1 VVEEW
6 YCHDCPLDKCS
17 PHLGPWGDED
27 KESFKNILLTHGN
40 HEGFS
45 TRKPEKTLEQQ
56 ATEILNEM
64 DPIQKIQDYHER
76 KKQDL
81 LEDVIK
87 FSKKE
92 ILKESDNIYLIL
104 LNGLS
109 AYSSNP
115 INLRILASSSE
126 GKTYMVNLIS
136 KLFPK
141 IDVLN
146 LSSASAQSF
155 KYLNGE
161 TVIETKSGDF
171 EPVDAKLVELE
182 IKGQD
187 KTKSKEELESI
198 RNEITEIRKKVMVF
212 D

>member
-1 VVEEW
+1 MSEEW
-6 YCHDCPLDKCS
+6 YCYNCPLDKKS
-17 PHLGPWGDED
+17 SFLGPWDDED
-27 KESFKNILLTHGN
+27 KDNFKNILLVHGK

-45 TRKPEKTLEQQ
+45 TKEPEKTIEQL
-56 ATEILNEM
+56 ATEALMKM
-64 DPIQKIQDYHER
+64 DPLQSVHDYQER

-92 ILKESDNIYLIL
+92 ILKESDNLYLIL

-161 TVIETKSGDF
+161 TVIETESGGLSLWM
-171 EPVDAKLVELE
+171 KC
-182 IKGQD
+182 
-187 KTKSKEELESI
+187 
-198 RNEITEIRKKVMVF
+198 
-212 D
+212 

>member
-1 VVEEW
+1 MAKWFCNGCE
-6 YCHDCPLDKCS
+6 LDKS
-17 PHLGPWGDED
+17 SSYLGPWDDED
-27 KESFKNILLTHGN
+27 KDHFKNILIVHGK

-45 TRKPEKTLEQQ
+45 TKEPEKSLEEL
-56 ATEILNEM
+56 ATEALIEM
-64 DPIQKIQDYHER
+64 NPIEKIQKHEER

-81 LEDVIK
+81 LEDIIK

-92 ILKESDNIYLIL
+92 ILKESDNLYLIL

-161 TVIETKSGDF
+161 TVIETESGGLSLWM
-171 EPVDAKLVELE
+171 KC
-182 IKGQD
+182 
-187 KTKSKEELESI
+187 
-198 RNEITEIRKKVMVF
+198 
-212 D
+212 